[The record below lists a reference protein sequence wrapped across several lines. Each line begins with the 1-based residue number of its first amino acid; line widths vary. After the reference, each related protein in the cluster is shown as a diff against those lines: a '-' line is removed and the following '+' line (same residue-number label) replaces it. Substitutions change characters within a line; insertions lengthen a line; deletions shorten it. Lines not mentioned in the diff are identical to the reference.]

1 MSNPQLEW
9 VNRLR
14 AAAVA
19 AFCFVVLL
27 LAACA
32 GERTPPSPTAPDRLA
47 ACPSSPNCVSSLASD
62 ADHHVAPL
70 AYRGDPAAAMRRLRT
85 VIAAMPRATVVAASD
100 SALRAEFRSR
110 LLRFVDDVDCVAD
123 PAAAVIQIRS
133 ASRVGYSDLGANRQR
148 VEAIRSAFETT
159 PR

>member
-1 MSNPQLEW
+1 MSNSHLE
-9 VNRLR
+9 RAIRSR
-14 AAAVA
+14 AAAIA
-19 AFCFVVLL
+19 GCCCLALL

-32 GERTPPSPTAPDRLA
+32 GERTPPISTAPERLA
-47 ACPSSPNCVSSLASD
+47 ACPPSPNCVSSLASD

-100 SALRAEFRSR
+100 SALHAEFRSR

-148 VEAIRSAFETT
+148 VDAIRSAFETT